1 VNVAVP
7 NAGRGKRVWVMK
19 DSHGG
24 KPDAQKGSA
33 SSSRRRR
40 EAKPE
45 AAFDIWLDRDLHR
58 MFDKVAAEPIPD
70 ELLRLIEADR
80 KK

>member
-1 VNVAVP
+1 
-7 NAGRGKRVWVMK
+7 MK
-19 DSHGG
+19 DSQGG
-24 KPDAQKGSA
+24 KPSEDNSMRSQT
-33 SSSRRRR
+33 SRRRR

-80 KK
+80 NKK

>member
-1 VNVAVP
+1 
-7 NAGRGKRVWVMK
+7 MK
-19 DSHGG
+19 DSQGG
-24 KPDAQKGSA
+24 KPPDDNMRAQT
-33 SSSRRRR
+33 SRRRR

>member
-1 VNVAVP
+1 MIAAVP
-7 NAGRGKRVWVMK
+7 PSGRGRRLPGMS
-19 DSHGG
+19 DSQNN
-24 KPDAQKGSA
+24 KPVPEKPAM

-40 EAKPE
+40 QAEPS

-70 ELLRLIEADR
+70 DLLRLIDADR

>member
-1 VNVAVP
+1 MTDSQGSKPPA
-7 NAGRGKRVWVMK
+7 AKR
-19 DSHGG
+19 ST
-24 KPDAQKGSA
+24 A
-33 SSSRRRR
+33 SSRRRR
-40 EAKPE
+40 EAEPS